1 MYSNVAQG
9 LLFHVWLKSCSE
21 VALLLLD
28 TRGLERHTPP
38 PRSSWEQRV
47 NAKSKP
53 ETRGSI
59 TFRSSPPCLSENT
72 NQQSLHTKASLDRF
86 FGCFGKCLKYSKWD
100 TIRNAHWSPS
110 TYNSYAF
117 MTDEKE
123 LFAIQLRKVAF
134 GYFSVFF
141 KFKGSY
147 ISCLYL
153 IIWPHDS
160 SNLQK
165 IGKTTSLAKRENSLS
180 Q

>member
-123 LFAIQLRKVAF
+123 LFAIQLRRVAF
-134 GYFSVFF
+134 GYFFSIFQRQLYFMPLLNHLATWFF
-141 KFKGSY
+141 K
-147 ISCLYL
+147 
-153 IIWPHDS
+153 S
-160 SNLQK
+160 SKN
-165 IGKTTSLAKRENSLS
+165 R
-180 Q
+180 

>member
-86 FGCFGKCLKYSKWD
+86 FGCFGKCLKYPKWD

-141 KFKGSY
+141 KGREYFMPLLNHLATWFFK
-147 ISCLYL
+147 
-153 IIWPHDS
+153 S
-160 SNLQK
+160 SKN
-165 IGKTTSLAKRENSLS
+165 R
-180 Q
+180 